1 MNNSYD
7 ETKAGLANKNYRCL
21 CGTLDKMN
29 WKYTRQDD
37 ARKIT
42 TSAVGKDL
50 TIALNFFVDAER
62 QVMYVKSP
70 LPFTIAEKRRDEVEK
85 ALHAANYSMLNGC
98 FEYND
103 KNGYVAF
110 RIVIPFEG
118 CEVSQ
123 EMCKYMVALTCQM
136 VDKFNDKILALSEG
150 RMTLKQFLQFA
161 ES

>member
-7 ETKAGLANKNYRCL
+7 ETKVGIANKNYKTL

-29 WKYTRQDD
+29 WKYTRHDD
-37 ARKIT
+37 ARKII
-42 TSAVGKDL
+42 TSAIGEDL
-50 TIALNFFVDAER
+50 TIALHFFVDAER

-70 LPFTIAEKRRDEVEK
+70 LTFKIAEDRRDEVGK
-85 ALHAANYSMLNGC
+85 ALHSANYSMLNGC
-98 FEYND
+98 FEYD
-103 KNGYVAF
+103 AVNGFVAF
-110 RIVIPFEG
+110 RLVIPFEG

-123 EMCKYMVALTCQM
+123 EMCKYMVMLTCQM

-150 RMTLKQFLQFA
+150 RMTLQQFLQFA